1 MMFEGYRFFSGKNE
15 KGVSIIKIQK
25 MYAVRQQAM
34 GYIFINFTNHP
45 SDKWDSD
52 QRQCAMKYGEIVD
65 LPFPEVKAEA
75 DEDVL
80 NEMAVSYV
88 RKILE
93 LQPAAVLCQG
103 EFCLVFQV
111 VTMLKAHGITVLAA
125 CSERK
130 VEEYGNKKEVT
141 FKFVRFR
148 KY

>member
-1 MMFEGYRFFSGKNE
+1 
-15 KGVSIIKIQK
+15 
-25 MYAVRQQAM
+25 M
-34 GYIFINFTNHP
+34 GYSFVNFTNHP
-45 SDKWDSD
+45 SDKWEPE
-52 QRQCAMKYGEIVD
+52 QRQDALKYGEIVD
-65 LPFPEVKAEA
+65 LPFPEVEAEA
-75 DEDVL
+75 DEVVI

-88 RKILE
+88 QKILE
-93 LQPAAVLCQG
+93 LQPGAVLCQG

-125 CSERK
+125 CSKRE

>member
-1 MMFEGYRFFSGKNE
+1 MNGC
-15 KGVSIIKIQK
+15 VKITES
-25 MYAVRQQAM
+25 AARQQTM
-34 GYIFINFTNHP
+34 GYKFVNFTNHP
-45 SDKWDSD
+45 SDKWKPD
-52 QRQCAMKYGEIVD
+52 QRQRALKYGEIVD

-75 DEDVL
+75 DEDAL
-80 NEMAVSYV
+80 NEMAVSCV
-88 RKILE
+88 REILE

-125 CSERK
+125 CSKRE